1 MKMKTDAELLTSNI
15 KQRLKGFIVSVSFNK
30 KLLISFLY
38 LTTMKLCADL
48 LFLNN
53 LYDAD
58 LHIHNLHKESLL
70 ISEIFR

>member
-15 KQRLKGFIVSVSFNK
+15 KHKLKVDIVSVSINK
-30 KLLISFLY
+30 KLY